1 MSFRRLFFGGL
12 LLSFYGVSLGV
23 SFSQAQSV
31 ANFVSMPP
39 CRVMDTR
46 DPKYGASFG
55 PPSLP
60 AQTSR
65 DFPIPSSTCGIP
77 AGALAYSFNVTA
89 VPHGSLPWLKMWPTG
104 QAQPEVSTLNSYD
117 GKVVANAA
125 IVPAGT
131 NGSVSV
137 YVEGNADVI
146 VDINGYFVA
155 PSTATTDTLNQQVG
169 QVNQQVTQ
177 LSQQISQV
185 NQLVP
190 IVGQHTTQIG
200 QLNQQVTQLG
210 QQITSATG
218 VSSSSK
224 GIQSTALG
232 VGASSNAAQNTAVGF
247 NSLYSNDSG
256 SSNTAMGANA
266 LGANVSGGENVGV
279 GAGALANNTS
289 GASNTAVGTQ
299 ALSSNGITSNNT
311 AVGTQALWSHNG
323 GCCNTA
329 VGFQA
334 MFADTGGQNNVAIG
348 DGALSANLIGG
359 SNIAI
364 GFNAGNAVT
373 GYNNID
379 IGNSGTS
386 TDSNTIRIG
395 TAGQQMSVYI
405 AGITGVWVGSSSPV
419 YVNAN
424 GQLGTIQSSRRYKE
438 DIQDMGAASD
448 AVMQLR
454 PVQFRYK
461 QAAPDGSKPLQFG
474 LIAEEVAQVYPEL
487 VVRDKEGQIESV
499 QYQQLPA
506 MLLNELQKQHQI
518 IERQEQEIQALESH
532 LAALER
538 AGAKSK

>member
-12 LLSFYGVSLGV
+12 LLSFCGVGLDV
-23 SFSQAQSV
+23 SFSQAQSA

-46 DPKYGASFG
+46 DSSYGASFG

-89 VPHGSLPWLKMWPTG
+89 IPHGSLPWLKMWPTG

-131 NGSVSV
+131 NGAVSI

-155 PSTATTDTLNQQVG
+155 YTPPVIPTIPTIP
-169 QVNQQVTQ
+169 VTIAQ
-177 LSQQISQV
+177 S
-185 NQLVP
+185 
-190 IVGQHTTQIG
+190 
-200 QLNQQVTQLG
+200 
-210 QQITSATG
+210 SA
-218 VSSSSK
+218 
-224 GIQSTALG
+224 GIQSTAIG
-232 VGASSNAAQNTAVGF
+232 VGASSNAAQNTAIGF

-256 SSNTAMGANA
+256 SSNTAAGANA
-266 LGANVSGGENVGV
+266 LGTNVSGSNNVGI
-279 GAGALANNTS
+279 GAGALSNNTS
-289 GASNTAVGTQ
+289 GASNTAVGMQ
-299 ALSSNGITSNNT
+299 ALSGNGITSNNT
-311 AVGTQALWSHNG
+311 AIGTQALWSHNG

-334 MFADTGGQNNVAIG
+334 MFDDTGGQNNVAIG
-348 DGALSANLIGG
+348 EGALSANLIGG

-364 GFNAGNAVT
+364 GFNAGNVVT

-379 IGNSGTS
+379 IGNSGAAN
-386 TDSNTIRIG
+386 DSNAIRIG
-395 TAGQQMSVYI
+395 TAGQQMSTYI
-405 AGITGVWVGSSSPV
+405 AGITGVWVGSGSAV

-424 GQLGTIQSSRRYKE
+424 GQLGTIQSSQRYKE
-438 DIQDMGAASD
+438 NIQDLGAASD
-448 AVMQLR
+448 ALMQLR

-461 QAAPDGSKPLQFG
+461 QAAPDGGKPLQFG

-487 VVRDKEGQIESV
+487 VVRDKEGRIESV

-518 IERQEQEIQALESH
+518 IARQEREIQALESR
-532 LAALER
+532 LAVLE
-538 AGAKSK
+538 GTGTKVK

>member
-12 LLSFYGVSLGV
+12 LLSFCGVGLDV
-23 SFSQAQSV
+23 SFSQAQS
-31 ANFVSMPP
+31 ASNFVSMPP

-46 DPKYGASFG
+46 DPSYGASFG

-104 QAQPEVSTLNSYD
+104 QAQPQVSTLNSYD

-131 NGSVSV
+131 NGAVSI

-146 VDINGYFVA
+146 VDINGYFVS
-155 PSTATTDTLNQQVG
+155 PSTATMDTLNQQVG

-177 LSQQISQV
+177 LGQQM
-185 NQLVP
+185 
-190 IVGQHTTQIG
+190 
-200 QLNQQVTQLG
+200 TQLG
-210 QQITSATG
+210 QQITSATS
-218 VSSSSK
+218 VSSSK
-224 GIQSTALG
+224 GIQSTAIG

-256 SSNTAMGANA
+256 SSNTAAGANA
-266 LGANVSGGENVGV
+266 LGANVSGSNNVGV
-279 GAGALANNTS
+279 GAGALSNNTS
-289 GASNTAVGTQ
+289 GASNTAVGMQ
-299 ALSSNGITSNNT
+299 SLSGNGITSNNT
-311 AVGTQALWSHNG
+311 AIGTQALWSHNG

-334 MFADTGGQNNVAIG
+334 MFDDTGGQNNVAIG
-348 DGALSANLIGG
+348 DGALSANLIGA

-364 GFNAGNAVT
+364 GFNAGSVVT

-379 IGNSGTS
+379 IGNSGVAN
-386 TDSNTIRIG
+386 DSNAIRIG
-395 TAGQQMSVYI
+395 TAGQQMSTYI
-405 AGITGVWVGSSSPV
+405 AGITGVWVGSSLPV

-424 GQLGTIQSSRRYKE
+424 GQLGTVQSSQRYKE
-438 DIQDMGAASD
+438 DIQDMGAASN
-448 AVMQLR
+448 ALIQLR

-487 VVRDKEGQIESV
+487 IVRDKEGQIESV

-506 MLLNELQKQHQI
+506 MLLNELQKQHWI
-518 IERQEQEIQALESH
+518 IERQEREIQALESR
-532 LAALER
+532 LAVLE
-538 AGAKSK
+538 GTGTKVK